1 MFQPI
6 AALSGDTMISL
17 AFAALL
23 AQAPVVAPPP
33 PADRAPVVQVKK
45 TAPPKAKA
53 KPKAKKPAPK
63 KVKPVK

>member
-1 MFQPI
+1 
-6 AALSGDTMISL
+6 MISL

-45 TAPPKAKA
+45 TAPPKSKKGKAHAKKSCAKKAKA
-53 KPKAKKPAPK
+53 TK
-63 KVKPVK
+63 